1 MFAVVRQLIDR
12 LVHIGQCRVAL
23 LFLEAF
29 VNLGLP
35 AAGEFLERAHIQV
48 AVVKVRLQLGHVL
61 DQKAPVLAD
70 GVAAQGRGAFG
81 HVLFQEIQDLLLG
94 VGFARGRCLDLVD
107 QAAFAVR
114 ALVPGVHLVQ
124 QFIALVDHQ
133 HRALDAGRQ
142 VRAGH
147 DHGDLQQAFL
157 FRVEAGHL
165 AIDPDQVLVRLGQG
179 FRGRGGIDFRHAG
192 IVADGGLSTIR
203 SMNPSL
209 TLTLLL
215 AAGLLVH
222 VALKLWLNARQV
234 RHVAKHRDAV
244 PAAYAHTITLPDHQ
258 KAADYTLAKARLA
271 QWDIL
276 LDAVLLLGWTLLGGL
291 DVLNQWLLTFMQPG
305 LSQQLALVV
314 GFVLIGGL
322 IGLPLSLMQT
332 FGVEQRFGF
341 NKMTPALWIS
351 DLLKGVLLGTV
362 LGLPLLALVL
372 WLMDVGGTLWWL
384 WAWGAL
390 VVWQLFLMAI
400 APNVIMPLFNKFTPL
415 EDESLKARV
424 QALMQRAGFQAKGF
438 FVMDGSRRSAHSNA
452 FFTGFGASKRVVF
465 FDTLLKQLSPAEM
478 EAVLAHELGHFKHR
492 HIVKMMAVSF
502 ATTLAGLALLGWLAQ
517 QAWFYTGLGVVPNM
531 NGSNS
536 ALALVLFML
545 VVPVFSFFLA
555 PLSSWRSRVQEFEAD
570 AYAASQTPA
579 ADLASA
585 LLKLY
590 QDNASTLTPD
600 PLFVKFYY
608 SHPPASER
616 LARMRGL
623 AGAH

>member
-1 MFAVVRQLIDR
+1 
-12 LVHIGQCRVAL
+12 
-23 LFLEAF
+23 
-29 VNLGLP
+29 
-35 AAGEFLERAHIQV
+35 
-48 AVVKVRLQLGHVL
+48 
-61 DQKAPVLAD
+61 
-70 GVAAQGRGAFG
+70 
-81 HVLFQEIQDLLLG
+81 
-94 VGFARGRCLDLVD
+94 
-107 QAAFAVR
+107 
-114 ALVPGVHLVQ
+114 
-124 QFIALVDHQ
+124 
-133 HRALDAGRQ
+133 
-142 VRAGH
+142 
-147 DHGDLQQAFL
+147 
-157 FRVEAGHL
+157 
-165 AIDPDQVLVRLGQG
+165 
-179 FRGRGGIDFRHAG
+179 
-192 IVADGGLSTIR
+192 
-203 SMNPSL
+203 MNPSL

-215 AAGLLVH
+215 AVGLLAH
-222 VALKLWLNARQV
+222 VVLKFWLNARQV
-234 RHVAKHRDAV
+234 RHVAQHRAAV
-244 PAAYAHTITLPDHQ
+244 PQAYAQTIALVDHQ
-258 KAADYTLAKARLA
+258 KAADYTLAKARLG

-276 LDAVLLLGWTLLGGL
+276 LDALLLLGWTLLGGL
-291 DVLNQWLLTFMQPG
+291 DALNQWLLSFMQPG
-305 LSQQLALVV
+305 LVQQMTLILAFMLV
-314 GFVLIGGL
+314 GG
-322 IGLPLSLMQT
+322 IVGLPLSLMQT

-341 NKMTPALWIS
+341 NKMTPALWVT
-351 DLLKGVLLGTV
+351 DLLKGLLLGAV

-372 WLMDVGGTLWWL
+372 WLMDVGGALWWL

-390 VVWQLFLMAI
+390 VLWQLFLMAI

-415 EDESLKARV
+415 EDDALKARV

-465 FDTLLKQLSPAEM
+465 FDTLLKQLSTAEM

-502 ATTLAGLALLGWLAQ
+502 ATTLLGLALLGWLAQ

-531 NGSNS
+531 SGSNS

-545 VVPVFSFFLA
+545 AVPVFSFFLA

-616 LARMRGL
+616 LARMRSL